1 MNPISRLAQI
11 QQAKKEK
18 EPEYALLSE
27 RGMPRRREFIMQVNS
42 RTFIF
47 HLPIKG
53 KKALSQGFFLQV
65 AVAVKLSLL
74 VPQSLEGLKRN
85 PLK

>member
-42 RTFIF
+42 RFTFIF
-47 HLPIKG
+47 RRMS
-53 KKALSQGFFLQV
+53 KKKKTFPQGGFTGCGSSEASPAGTTV
-65 AVAVKLSLL
+65 T
-74 VPQSLEGLKRN
+74 
-85 PLK
+85 

>member
-42 RTFIF
+42 HTFF
-47 HLPIKG
+47 FRPPFKKN
-53 KKALSQGFFLQV
+53 KKALPQGGFTSCGSSEAFPAATTV
-65 AVAVKLSLL
+65 TWGS
-74 VPQSLEGLKRN
+74 EGK
-85 PLK
+85 